1 VRYLN
6 TINLRVLLRA
16 ARSPATAWRQL
27 QAGFADRPD
36 RVFAEQ
42 VHWRSGQL
50 PRVGLTE
57 LFPDAPAVD
66 IQVLR
71 APDRTFGMSL
81 TVEELAC
88 VLVIAKVIRAKRV
101 LEIGTWDGNTA
112 LNIATNI
119 EGTVTTVDLP
129 KDQTNRESAI
139 YPGTRLNLGDRNQL
153 GRQFAGCDRVQQVY
167 GDSATLDWSTFGGPF
182 DLIFIDGCHDKPYV
196 ESDTANAF
204 KVLAEDGVILWH
216 DYGMLPAVSE
226 VVDALA
232 GDHPVWAIEGTR
244 LAVQIRRPHQEKP
257 G

>member
-1 VRYLN
+1 MNLN
-6 TINLRVLLRA
+6 VLLRA
-16 ARSPATAWRQL
+16 ARRPVTAWRQL

-57 LFPDAPAVD
+57 LFPEAVGVD
-66 IQVLR
+66 IQILR

-88 VLVIAKVIRAKRV
+88 LLVIAKVIRARRV

-129 KDQTNRESAI
+129 KDQNHRESAV
-139 YPGTRLNLGDRNQL
+139 YPGTRLNLGDRDQL
-153 GRQFAGCDRVQQVY
+153 GRQFAGCDRVHQIY
-167 GDSATLDWSTFGGPF
+167 GDSAALDWSTFGGPF
-182 DLIFIDGCHDKPYV
+182 DLIFVDGCHDRPYV
-196 ESDTANAF
+196 ESDTANAL
-204 KVLAEDGVILWH
+204 KVLADDGVVVWH
-216 DYGMLPAVSE
+216 DYGMLPAVSD
-226 VVDALA
+226 VVDSLI
-232 GDHPVWAIEGTR
+232 GERPVWALEGTR
-244 LAVQIRRPHQEKP
+244 LAVMPKTSP
-257 G
+257 AKMASGPAAK